1 MKAGEWMKLWEAVA
15 PSTVAEEEGETDAEG
30 SVARIPEER
39 IEPDGERLVDTES
52 RAFEGG
58 EDGDGLEGEGGEA
71 EGAEL
76 GVTAL
81 AAAPVLVGLAPA
93 AN

>member
-1 MKAGEWMKLWEAVA
+1 MKLSEAAA
-15 PSTVAEEEGETDAEG
+15 PSTLADEEGETDAEG
-30 SVARIPEER
+30 SVARIPDGR
-39 IEPDGERLVDTES
+39 IDPDGDELADTES
-52 RAFEGG
+52 RGLEGDG
-58 EDGDGLEGEGGEA
+58 EDGEGFEGDGGEA

-81 AAAPVLVGLAPA
+81 AAALVLVGLAPA